1 MHEVETTVQFN
12 IGFDYRINQTPE
24 QISNNDGTKKQD
36 CKHNAAKRVLKNIR
50 TTYPKLKIIISGDGL
65 YSDQPFVDDL
75 KKAKMSFILVAKPKD
90 HKVLNNQGYRIE
102 HNFGH
107 GQKNLSMIFF
117 MFNVH
122 GELLV

>member
-50 TTYPKLKIIISGDGL
+50 TKATTIPIRAAIGGVISSPPKCHLFWLPNPRIIR
-65 YSDQPFVDDL
+65 F
-75 KKAKMSFILVAKPKD
+75 
-90 HKVLNNQGYRIE
+90 
-102 HNFGH
+102 
-107 GQKNLSMIFF
+107 
-117 MFNVH
+117 
-122 GELLV
+122 